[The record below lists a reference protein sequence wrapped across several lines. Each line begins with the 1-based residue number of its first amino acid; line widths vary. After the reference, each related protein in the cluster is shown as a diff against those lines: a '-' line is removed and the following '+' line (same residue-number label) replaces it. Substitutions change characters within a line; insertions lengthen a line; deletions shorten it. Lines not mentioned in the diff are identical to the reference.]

1 MLIIDRILIMGSST
15 LPLIILLLSTFCLAN
30 AETNGTESF
39 FISPHGLGR
48 TPEVDNALAK
58 IVGLIRVKRT
68 TYNHSSITY
77 ILDNVTIG
85 MAYNDAKQTVEIPKN
100 DVTRVSGGLIEF
112 TYRFNYT
119 KL

>member
-58 IVGLIRVKRT
+58 IVGQIRVKRT

-85 MAYNDAKQTVEIPKN
+85 MAYNDARQIVEIPKN
-100 DVTRVSGGLIEF
+100 DVTRISGGRIEF

-119 KL
+119 KI